1 MKKWIVHFCF
11 AASLSLSFSHPVS
24 GFAQSVPPPP
34 PDHGQTGNQAGGSAP
49 LGPALPF
56 TLLLFGVYGA
66 KKVYEFQRN
75 AND

>member
-1 MKKWIVHFCF
+1 MKKSIIHLCF
-11 AASLSLSFSHPVS
+11 VAAFSLSLLLPGS

-56 TLLLFGVYGA
+56 ILLLFGAYGA
-66 KKVYEFQRN
+66 KKVYEFHRN
-75 AND
+75 GKD